1 MNTHPCGRVAQFTLN
16 YTPEN
21 FNYLYA
27 QCQNLKTINCLDK
40 IKLSLNLENNTM

>member
-1 MNTHPCGRVAQFTLN
+1 MNATACERVAQFVLN

-27 QCQNLKTINCLDK
+27 QRQNSKTINRMEK
-40 IKLSLNLENNTM
+40 IKL